1 MERFYKYR
9 ECPKSVT
16 VCKLIYTIVGT
27 STVGFFFLP
36 VGTFDTGTHS
46 VGKQYRQN
54 EANAVGFF
62 MLNNNTQSPSFF
74 LD

>member
-1 MERFYKYR
+1 MQVDLYYSRYKYSR
-9 ECPKSVT
+9 V
-16 VCKLIYTIVGT
+16 V
-27 STVGFFFLP
+27 FLP

-74 LD
+74 